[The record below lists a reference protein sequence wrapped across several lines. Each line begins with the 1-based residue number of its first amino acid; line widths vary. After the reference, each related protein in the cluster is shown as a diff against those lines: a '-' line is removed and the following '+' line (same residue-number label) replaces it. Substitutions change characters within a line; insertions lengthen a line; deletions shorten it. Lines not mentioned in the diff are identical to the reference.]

1 MAGWQDYVGTVAA
14 ACEGLRVTS
23 QDGELSS
30 DDGLRRWIEMTRH
43 VHRGGGRLYLI
54 GNGASAAMASHV
66 AADACKTAQLR
77 ALTFNDAALLTAAS
91 NDEGFDEA
99 FALPLRH
106 MAQPGDMLISISSS
120 GSSTNIVRA
129 LEAARSAAMVIVTLS
144 GRRPDNPSRT
154 RGDLNFY
161 VPAEPYAMVE
171 TAHALILHYW
181 IDHYVLAC
189 QGLD

>member
-1 MAGWQDYVGTVAA
+1 MAGWQDYVGTLAA
-14 ACEGLRVTS
+14 ACDGLRVTS
-23 QDGELSS
+23 KDDDLSPGEGLS
-30 DDGLRRWIEMTRH
+30 RWIELTQE
-43 VHRGGGRLYLI
+43 VHRRGGRLYLI
-54 GNGASAAMASHV
+54 GNGASAAIASHF

-91 NDEGFDEA
+91 NDVGFDEV

-106 MAQPGDMLISISSS
+106 MAQAGDMLISISSS
-120 GSSTNIVRA
+120 GSSPNIVQA
-129 LEAARSAAMVIVTLS
+129 LAAARAADMVIVTLS
-144 GRRPDNPSRT
+144 GRRPDNPSRS

-189 QGLD
+189 EGRD

>member
-1 MAGWQDYVGTVAA
+1 MAGWQDYVGTLAA
-14 ACEGLRVTS
+14 TCDDLRVTS
-23 QDGELSS
+23 EDGELSS
-30 DDGLRRWIEMTRH
+30 NEGLRRWIEMTRQ
-43 VHRGGGRLYLI
+43 VHTRGGRLYLI

-66 AADACKTAQLR
+66 AADACKTAHLR
-77 ALTFNDAALLTAAS
+77 ALTFNAAALLTAAS
-91 NDEGFDEA
+91 NDLGFDEA

-106 MAQPGDMLISISSS
+106 MAQAGDMLISISSS
-120 GSSTNIVRA
+120 GSSPNIVKA
-129 LEAARSAAMVIVTLS
+129 LETARAAAMVIVTLS

-189 QGLD
+189 EGLD